1 MPPKKRAAAKKKR
14 AAAMPAA
21 KKKRAARTPAAKKP
35 AAKKPAANKSAANK
49 PAAKRPA
56 AKKPAAR
63 SPGSSST
70 RPKSTRAVSVPKPGT
85 IPASAG
91 ASPYDIPYAGAPLGA
106 HVSTSGGVAT
116 APPRG
121 VDIGAT
127 AIQLFTKQANQW
139 KERLFDDA
147 DVAAFRAALA
157 ATPVAFTNAHDSYL
171 INLASPN
178 PELRTKSIESFDYEM
193 RRSNAIGLDAVVSHP
208 GNFMDDRASGIAR
221 NADAITEVLER
232 VAGPTRLLMELTAGQ
247 GTVIGSTFEEMAALL
262 ALLPSALQSRVGVC
276 LDTAHVFAAGYDLV
290 SDFEGVLAR
299 FGDVLGF
306 HRLGLLHLND
316 SKAPLGSRKDRHELI
331 GSGFIGDGPFRRIM
345 TDPRLSA
352 IPKSLETP
360 KGDDMVSND
369 RAMLRKLRTFAAG
382 A

>member
-1 MPPKKRAAAKKKR
+1 MAPRKRAATK
-14 AAAMPAA
+14 PAA
-21 KKKRAARTPAAKKP
+21 KKKPVAKK
-35 AAKKPAANKSAANK
+35 KS
-49 PAAKRPA
+49 AAKRPA
-56 AKKPAAR
+56 ATKPAPAPAR
-63 SPGSSST
+63 PA
-70 RPKSTRAVSVPKPGT
+70 STRAVSVPKPGT
-85 IPASAG
+85 VPASAG
-91 ASPYDIPYAGAPLGA
+91 PSPYDFPYTGAPLGA

-121 VDIGAT
+121 VDIGAI

-147 DVAAFRAALA
+147 EVRAFRQALA

-178 PELRTKSIESFDYEM
+178 PELRARSIESFECEM
-193 RRSNAIGLDAVVSHP
+193 RRSNALGLDAVVSHP

-221 NADAITEVLER
+221 NADAIIEVLER
-232 VAGPTRLLMELTAGQ
+232 VSGPTRLLMELTAGQ
-247 GTVIGSTFEEMAALL
+247 GTVVGSTFEEMAALL
-262 ALLPSALQSRVGVC
+262 ARLPVAMQARVGVC

-290 SDFEGVLAR
+290 NEFDGVMSR
-299 FGDVLGF
+299 FGDVIGF

-331 GSGFIGDGPFRRIM
+331 GAGFIGDGAFRRIM
-345 TDPRLSA
+345 TEPRLAA

-369 RAMLRKLRTFAAG
+369 RSMLRKLRAFARG
-382 A
+382 